1 MLEKTSSEKEDAM
14 SQWISV
20 KDDLP
25 DVGQDVIV
33 ATKHGRVT
41 MVSYEALRRKET
53 TTFMWVE
60 GDWVVQGVTHWQPLP
75 EHPDT
80 AGLPRENWVFVDD
93 DEDDHGSLL
102 DADEYY
108 D

>member
-1 MLEKTSSEKEDAM
+1 MPEKISLVKEDAM

-20 KDDLP
+20 SDDLP

-33 ATKHGRVT
+33 ATEYGRVT
-41 MVSYEALRRKET
+41 MVSYEAIRRKDT

-60 GDWVVQGVTHWQPLP
+60 GDWMVNSVTHWQPLP

-80 AGLPRENWVFVDD
+80 AGLPCENLVFVDD
-93 DEDDHGSLL
+93 DDDDYGSLL